1 MEQWMCLP
9 TCRGLMYHFAS
20 GFGRSGFRHRQ
31 HLHIKDLTRKARVS
45 YESWYNKKYQ
55 QRDEYSENT
64 LEC

>member
-1 MEQWMCLP
+1 
-9 TCRGLMYHFAS
+9 MYHFAS